1 MERRIIKTLKN
12 SKKEDKN
19 NKKTKVKWSMT
30 DSIKQ
35 KQRLE
40 RKIKNRKEEIAKI
53 IKVIIWATKI
63 LLTKFIQGR
72 VKLKLQKKSRTKEN
86 IARNLY

>member
-1 MERRIIKTLKN
+1 
-12 SKKEDKN
+12 
-19 NKKTKVKWSMT
+19 MT

-63 LLTKFIQGR
+63 LLTKFIQGH

>member
-1 MERRIIKTLKN
+1 MEKRIIKTLKN

>member
-1 MERRIIKTLKN
+1 MERRTIKTLKN